1 MGLGQIIQRRS
12 HVPLGEV
19 AGMLR
24 NGRPESIGMPGRNVS
39 EYAQKPKKW
48 GNCRNDQNRLP
59 AYKRYF

>member
-39 EYAQKPKKW
+39 EYAAGIKPDAKNVLLNQIKKE
-48 GNCRNDQNRLP
+48 NL
-59 AYKRYF
+59 